1 MQDLAHVG
9 TERQTTW
16 READKKTWYKRRLHL
31 ILCFSA
37 LRWCMNCFFLDG
49 CCDSCTSKDITVMCI
64 PMNRCEFGFNWCQI
78 QSVLNVAAAQ
88 EHTLTQRVKN
98 AMHGSFHQPLRRSV
112 LFSLICCI
120 YSSFVVILH
129 IKEMGRQRRLCCP
142 WQDATEFRK

>member
-1 MQDLAHVG
+1 MWGQRG
-9 TERQTTW
+9 RRPGERQIRRHGTN
-16 READKKTWYKRRLHL
+16 ADSIW
-31 ILCFSA
+31 FSA
-37 LRWCMNCFFLDG
+37 SLLWGGAWIFFFLDG

-78 QSVLNVAAAQ
+78 QSVLNVAAAR
-88 EHTLTQRVKN
+88 EHTLTQRAKN